1 MTEPVTFNRFQRDID
16 HAEQEEFAKGQ
27 FPSKLPSGV
36 KGRWRLD
43 GEWEMGRL
51 KRLEIVVDL
60 DGRTWVSQNGAPP
73 FEVKRGHKITAEFG
87 R

>member
-1 MTEPVTFNRFQRDID
+1 
-16 HAEQEEFAKGQ
+16 
-27 FPSKLPSGV
+27 V